1 MPKALGIQEGPV
13 GNGWSFRVGG
23 LFFFL
28 GVSFAIVNFK
38 STSNHFAFQRGSRK
52 GE

>member
-13 GNGWSFRVGG
+13 GNGWSFGVGG
-23 LFFFL
+23 LVFL